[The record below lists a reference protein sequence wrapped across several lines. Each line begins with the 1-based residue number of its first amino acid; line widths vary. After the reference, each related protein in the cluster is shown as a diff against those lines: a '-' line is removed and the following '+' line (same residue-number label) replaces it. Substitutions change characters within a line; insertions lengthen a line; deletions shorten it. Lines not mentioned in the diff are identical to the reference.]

1 MKNPIPVNLVV
12 EDSLSEAVL
21 LNIIRQSSHPYA
33 VGAIYGKLGNGYIK
47 KNIEGFNNAAKG
59 TPFLVLTDLDNVHCA
74 PTLVEQ
80 WLPAPRHKN
89 LLFRVAVREVESWLL
104 AHRKAFAGFLGIKEE
119 LIPQDVDG
127 IIDPKNFLIGLASK
141 CSKSELKRSIVPP
154 IGSTRKQGPD
164 YNGRLIHFVESAW
177 QASVA
182 KNNSASLDRT
192 IQAITKFQPFW
203 SQMAD

>member
-21 LNIIRQSSHPYA
+21 LNIIRQSARPYA
-33 VGAIYGKLGNGYIK
+33 VGTIYGKLGNSYIK

-59 TPFLVLTDLDNVHCA
+59 TPFLVLTDLDNVQCVPA
-74 PTLVEQ
+74 LVGQ
-80 WLPAPRHKN
+80 WLPVPRHKN

-119 LIPQDVDG
+119 LIPLDVDR
-127 IIDPKNFLIGLASK
+127 ISDPKNFLLGLASG
-141 CSKSELKRSIVPP
+141 CSKSELRRSIVPP

-164 YNGRLIHFVESAW
+164 YNGRLIHFVETAW
-177 QASVA
+177 QASAA
-182 KNNSASLDRT
+182 KNNSPSLDRT
-192 IQAITKFQPFW
+192 IQAIAKFKPFW
-203 SQMAD
+203 SKMAG